1 MAALSEL
8 SGEDLKVSA
17 CSVLECRLL
26 FVPSFCAKICTSSH
40 KKTKTRKHIYTY
52 MHTYIAG
59 IRKCILVFV
68 SREIGE
74 HALDLSYIIHVP
86 FPTKVL
92 MKRSSAPVALSGL
105 FQVDNKLVV
114 VVFFL
119 LQSQCNKY
127 SSNYY
132 YYYYC
137 YYYYN

>member
-1 MAALSEL
+1 
-8 SGEDLKVSA
+8 
-17 CSVLECRLL
+17 
-26 FVPSFCAKICTSSH
+26 
-40 KKTKTRKHIYTY
+40 

-92 MKRSSAPVALSGL
+92 MKRSSAPVAHSGL

-114 VVFFL
+114 VVFFFVAI
-119 LQSQCNKY
+119 SV
-127 SSNYY
+127 
-132 YYYYC
+132 
-137 YYYYN
+137 